1 MKILI
6 SDDDPV
12 TRRLLETTLAE
23 WGHQIVV
30 THDGNQ
36 ALQALQEEDPPTLAI
51 LDWIMPEMDGIE
63 VCRRVRQWGD
73 VPYIYII
80 MLTVKD
86 SQQDMIEGLEA
97 GADDYITK
105 PVDIQEL
112 RVRLR
117 AGQRVLDLQDAFLTT
132 QKILQNRA
140 TQDALTELWNRFK
153 ILQILENELNRSS
166 REGVPVAILMA
177 DLDNF
182 KQVNDTFG
190 HVAGDAVLREVA
202 QRMHSCLRSYDSI
215 GRYGGEEF
223 LIVLP
228 GCDAWRCLKV
238 AERLRSCVCEQSIST
253 DKASVSLTVSLGG
266 ATSDAFLGVD
276 AATLIRMADAAL
288 YRAKAKGKN
297 CFEMV
302 TDSYEITGS

>member
-12 TRRLLETTLAE
+12 TRRLLETILTE
-23 WGHQIVV
+23 WGHEVV
-30 THDGNQ
+30 ATEDGKE
-36 ALQALQEEDPPTLAI
+36 ALQVLRSEDPPTLAI
-51 LDWIMPEMDGIE
+51 LDWIMPELDGIE
-63 VCRRVRQWGD
+63 VCRQVREWGD

-86 SQQDMIEGLEA
+86 SQEDMIEGLEA

-105 PVDIQEL
+105 PVDTQEL

-117 AGQRVLDLQDAFLTT
+117 AGQRILDLQDAFLTT

-153 ILQILENELNRSS
+153 ILQILEHELNRSG
-166 REGVPVAILMA
+166 REGVPVAILLA

-182 KQVNDTFG
+182 KEVNDTFG

-202 QRMHSCLRSYDSI
+202 HRLQSSLRSYDSI

-223 LIVLP
+223 LIILP

-238 AERLRSCVCEQSIST
+238 AERLRSRICEQSVST
-253 DKASVSLTVSLGG
+253 PELTVSLTVSLGG
-266 ATSDAFLGVD
+266 ATSDAFMGVD
-276 AATLIRMADAAL
+276 ATTLIRMADAAL
-288 YRAKAKGKN
+288 HRAKAKGKN
-297 CFEMV
+297 CFELV
-302 TDSYEITGS
+302 TDSYEITGN